1 MTEFI
6 GGKTY
11 NNSEIYCPTDHI
23 CKNNYPIIP
32 IATLYNYFE
41 KKSGSYCEKEK
52 TPIDHYCNINHI
64 VLNLISLEENEF
76 FNLFFHNSSKY
87 FCVNNA
93 LITNNNIVFSEQSFV
108 SNNSN
113 MNHFSLYNEVLKCFE
128 ENFNISVNNMNPST
142 VISLQKEVY
151 KTQSLASIC
160 GTQIGL
166 SWDQVINTLIS
177 AGYIEYSSK
186 NNCAP
191 IIFQINF
198 RFYSCATNVYLN
210 ITFQYK
216 VHITGYSLKNK
227 CIISPCHSDSS
238 SSDSSYCE
246 SCGTSSCTDSSSSS
260 CGDSSSSCSDLT
272 SSCESSSKNCSSDC
286 DTFSYCSKKSSSSC
300 SSSTH

>member
-1 MTEFI
+1 M
-6 GGKTY
+6 KK
-11 NNSEIYCPTDHI
+11 NQDHVV
-23 CKNNYPIIP
+23 
-32 IATLYNYFE
+32 
-41 KKSGSYCEKEK
+41 KKKK

-64 VLNLISLEENEF
+64 VLNLIDLEESEF

-87 FCVNNA
+87 FCVNKA
-93 LITNNNIVFSEQSFV
+93 VITNNNIVFSEQSFV
-108 SNNSN
+108 SNNSK

-128 ENFNISVNNMNPST
+128 ENYNISVNNINPST
-142 VISLQKEVY
+142 LISLQKEVY

-177 AGYIEYSSK
+177 AGYIEYSTK

-198 RFYSCATNVYLN
+198 RFYSCAANVYLN
-210 ITFQYK
+210 VTFQYK

-227 CIISPCHSDSS
+227 CIISPCESDCSS
-238 SSDSSYCE
+238 SESSSYCE
-246 SCGTSSCTDSSSSS
+246 SCGTSSCTCESSSSS

-286 DTFSYCSKKSSSSC
+286 DTFSYYSKKSSSSC
-300 SSSTH
+300 GTSCSSSTH

>member
-1 MTEFI
+1 MNQFI

-11 NNSEIYCPTDHI
+11 NNSEIHCPTDNI
-23 CKNNYPIIP
+23 CRNNYPIIP

-41 KKSGSYCEKEK
+41 KKSGSSCEKEK

-64 VLNLISLEENEF
+64 VLNLINLEESEF

-87 FCVNNA
+87 FCVNKA
-93 LITNNNIVFSEQSFV
+93 LITNNNIIFSEQSFV

-142 VISLQKEVY
+142 LISLQKEVY

-177 AGYIEYSSK
+177 SGYIEYSTK

-198 RFYSCATNVYLN
+198 RFYSCAANVYLN

-216 VHITGYSLKNK
+216 VHISGYSLKNK
-227 CIISPCHSDSS
+227 CIDPPCDSS
-238 SSDSSYCE
+238 SSSESSSSYCE
-246 SCGTSSCTDSSSSS
+246 SCDRSSCSCETSSSSS
-260 CGDSSSSCSDLT
+260 CCGYS
-272 SSCESSSKNCSSDC
+272 SSCESSSKNSSSEC
-286 DTFSYCSKKSSSSC
+286 DSFSYYSKKSST
-300 SSSTH
+300 SSSSFTD